1 MMIVPSRACWRS
13 EEVARIVANEALE
26 HQEAIFL
33 ATHSPI
39 RGFEITGSH
48 QSEIATADEYAVLE
62 TLSNPERTHAFCIVQ
77 GEPGSGKSHLI
88 RWLAVNWPHGD
99 DVTLLLQRADG
110 SLEGALRQ
118 LRERLPEEFRALF
131 DRLGRRQRATEEGRA
146 RSFLSNLANAL
157 RPNYYEKLPDDVDW
171 CTEFLPGDLIDN
183 LTVKDEWDGPARILR
198 LLDGKGATEEDE
210 RNSQSAVFNLFDM
223 ISLATASRNI
233 RGSGVRGGTER
244 LAQKLRDEVEVI
256 KEYQAEGWDDPDE
269 LELEIKK
276 LVPNSMALIDALNLR
291 RDDAIQHL
299 LGVSAE
305 GLKDLFREVRTALA
319 GRGRRLVLLLEDIT
333 SWEGIDNSLIDVLVT
348 NADTRAT
355 EGESDLCP
363 LISVIGVTPAYRN
376 KLPGN
381 YRGRITHEL
390 KLGSSRREGE
400 LQDVAALREENA
412 RLEFVTRYLNAVRAG
427 SGSLSEWRERRR
439 GSVIADMPN
448 PCLHC
453 EYREGCHATFGA
465 HDKVGLFPFTA
476 QALGNLFSALNDRD
490 NGLTWRT
497 PRGLLQAVVTPVL
510 TQAEAIE
517 IGAFPNRLLD
527 SRALLA
533 DSRNLSP
540 LAETILSARLPAE
553 TDRAQMTRLIAYWG
567 DRGRPVTT
575 ALADGEIAFAGIS
588 KKIYETFQLP
598 WIGEQAAETQVKNE
612 PQVPADADDDEVP
625 SPLPLDAGGDDVKRE
640 GVLRPGIRPRSPPA
654 PPPRGAG
661 VKKTDLQRL
670 RDQLQLW
677 KEKGDLPDLSNWNKV
692 LHHLVHATDPSAV
705 SLDRYSF
712 DKLFTEA
719 QIKLEGTG
727 SVRRQSFWVP
737 RQEWVIRGLDAYQTL
752 QLEKHLTVSETES
765 YRRSLA
771 AMQRQLAQEISV
783 YARQRLGVGAEG
795 ERWEPAVTCAQIL
808 LARAWLRGMI
818 TPDAP
823 LPRQLQ
829 AILSDEDL
837 ADSDPLSRT
846 TNWQAFLNKTKY
858 QHASLRNALRDM
870 LSLPQGE
877 SRNFGLADL
886 SKIAPHI
893 MLFRSTLRF
902 TPWPKD
908 TDSGVDLLET
918 MKDIVDS
925 VGGSLQHLLRFERER
940 LNNQAESLDGLLRGY
955 GIKAHIM
962 RLETVIDAVAKHVPS
977 ASPDLVKKWKA
988 QCDRIRPRLDT
999 DAPKSVQTF
1008 LIEAADLKAENKALS
1023 LKNAVEA
1030 PSRDLAQFRD
1040 LALDGENLVE
1050 ALLDHVKDNLDLK
1063 ADTGRLEKI
1072 HEYGRLLASIGQQH
1086 EEEVQ

>member
-1 MMIVPSRACWRS
+1 MMITPSSACWNS
-13 EEVARIVANEALE
+13 DEVARIVANEALE

-39 RGFEITGSH
+39 RGFEVNGSH
-48 QSEIATADEYAVLE
+48 QSDITSADEHAVLE
-62 TLSNPERTHAFCIVQ
+62 TLSNLDRKHAFCVVE

-88 RWLAVNWPHGD
+88 RWLAINWPQGD

-118 LRERLPEEFRALF
+118 LRERLPEEFRVLF

-198 LLDGKGATEEDE
+198 LLDGKGATDEDD

-223 ISLATASRNI
+223 ISLASAARNI
-233 RGSGVRGGTER
+233 RGSGVKGGTER
-244 LAQKLRDEVEVI
+244 LAQRIRDEAELI
-256 KEYQAEGWDDPDE
+256 EDYQTQGWDDPDE

-276 LVPNSMALIDALNLR
+276 LVPNSLALIAALNLR

-299 LGVSAE
+299 LGVSAD

-319 GRGRRLVLLLEDIT
+319 SQGKRLVLLLEDIT
-333 SWEGIDNSLIDVLVT
+333 SWEGIDTSLIDVLVT

-400 LQDVAALREENA
+400 LQDVAALREEDA

-427 SGSLSEWRERRR
+427 SGTLSEWRELRR
-439 GSVIADMPN
+439 GSLIADIPN
-448 PCLHC
+448 PCIHC
-453 EYREGCHATFGA
+453 EYRDGCHATFGA
-465 HDKVGLFPFTA
+465 HGNVGLFPFTA
-476 QALGNLFSALNDRD
+476 EALGNLFSALNDRD

-517 IGAFPNRLLD
+517 LGQFPNRLLD
-527 SRALLA
+527 SRALPA

-540 LAETILSARLPAE
+540 LAETILSVRLPAE
-553 TDRAQMTRLIAYWG
+553 TDRSQMTRLIAYWG

-575 ALADGEIAFAGIS
+575 ALGDGEIAFAGIS
-588 KKIYETFQLP
+588 RKIYETFQLP
-598 WIGEQAAETQVKNE
+598 WIGEQAAESQLKNE
-612 PQVPADADDDEVP
+612 TPPPTDADPDDTP
-625 SPLPLDAGGDDVKRE
+625 TIMPLNAGDDIVKRD
-640 GVLRPGIRPRSPPA
+640 GPSRTGDKPRSTPA
-654 PPPRGAG
+654 PPARGPA

-677 KEKGDLPDLSNWNKV
+677 KEKGDLPDLSTWNRV
-692 LHHLVHATDPSAV
+692 LHHLVHATEPSAV

-712 DKLFTEA
+712 DKLFTEERV
-719 QIKLEGTG
+719 KLEGTG
-727 SVRRQSFWVP
+727 SIRRQSFWVP
-737 RQEWVIRGLDAYQTL
+737 KADWVIRGLDAYQTL
-752 QLEKHLTVSETES
+752 QLEKQLTVSETES

-771 AMQRQLAQEISV
+771 TMQRQLAYEIRA
-783 YARQRLGVGAEG
+783 YASQRLGVGAEG

-823 LPRQLQ
+823 LSRQLQ
-829 AILSDEDL
+829 AILSDEDGP
-837 ADSDPLSRT
+837 DSDPLSRT
-846 TNWQAFLNKTKY
+846 TNWQAFLNKTKN
-858 QHASLRNALRDM
+858 HHGALRSALRDM

-886 SKIAPHI
+886 SKIASRI
-893 MLFRSTLRF
+893 ILFRTTLRF

-908 TDSGVDLLET
+908 TDSGIDLFET

-925 VGGSLQHLLRFERER
+925 VDGTLRPLLRFEQER
-940 LNNQAESLDGLLRGY
+940 LNNQAESLAGLLRGY
-955 GIKAHIM
+955 GIKAHIA
-962 RLETVIDAVAKHVPS
+962 RLETVIDTVATHVPG

-988 QCDRIRPRLDT
+988 QYDRIRSRLDA
-999 DAPKSVQTF
+999 DAPKAVQAF
-1008 LIEAADLKAENKALS
+1008 MVEAADLKAENKVLS
-1023 LKNAVEA
+1023 LRNAVTA
-1030 PSRDLAQFRD
+1030 PSRDLAQFRE
-1040 LALDGENLVE
+1040 LALDGENLAV
-1050 ALLDHVKDNLDLK
+1050 ALLDYVKDNFDLK
-1063 ADTGRLEKI
+1063 ADTGRLENI
-1072 HEYGRLLASIGQQH
+1072 RDFGRSLAKIGQQ
-1086 EEEVQ
+1086 EEEAR